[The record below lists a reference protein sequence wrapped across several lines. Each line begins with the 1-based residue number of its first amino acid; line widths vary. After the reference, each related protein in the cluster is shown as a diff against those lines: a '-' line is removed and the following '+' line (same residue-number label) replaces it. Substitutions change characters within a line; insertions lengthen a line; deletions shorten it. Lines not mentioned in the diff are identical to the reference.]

1 MIDIDE
7 KIRDALKAEE
17 AELFAEYEGEQGIFE
32 MIAGVFRGK
41 LRWLIVVTTVAMIVM
56 FAAGIYA
63 GFQFFE
69 AEDMRE
75 MIAWSMAFLFCMLG
89 VTIMKMWFWMEINK
103 NTITREIKRLE
114 LQISSLAGKL
124 ERN

>member
-1 MIDIDE
+1 MTDIDE
-7 KIRDALKAEE
+7 KIRDALEAED

-32 MIAGVFRGK
+32 MVAGVFRGRLK
-41 LRWLIVVTTVAMIVM
+41 WLVLVTTVAAFAL
-56 FAAGIYA
+56 FAAAIYA
-63 GFQFFE
+63 GFQFFK
-69 AEDMRE
+69 AEGMRE

-89 VTIMKMWFWMEINK
+89 VTMVKVWFWMEMNK

-114 LQISSLAGKL
+114 LQIASLAGKL

>member
-1 MIDIDE
+1 MTDIDE
-7 KIRDALKAEE
+7 KIRDALEAEE

-32 MIAGVFRGK
+32 MVAGVFRGK

-56 FAAGIYA
+56 FAAGVYA

-69 AEDMRE
+69 AEGMRE

-114 LQISSLAGKL
+114 LQIASLAGKL